1 MKRLIT
7 LFFAAIMF
15 SACQQ
20 QAPVEVLATTSVM
33 ADAARQ
39 ILPEEIQVVALMQS
53 NIDPHSYKPVESD
66 VAKLNSATIVLH
78 NGLHL
83 EGKMT
88 DILEKVGRSKP
99 VYAMSSALKQND
111 LIEVGPNVHDPHI
124 WFDLNL
130 WARCVEGLGGFLA
143 LQYPE
148 HSDDIIANTE
158 RYASELRT
166 AHADFATALMDVSDS
181 NRAMVTAHDAFSYF
195 GRAFAIE
202 VKGLQGVSTAAEFGV
217 NDMRSTAEFIIDR
230 ELTTVFTETSVNSKS
245 IEALKE
251 AVEQKGGQVKLG
263 EPLFSDALG
272 EQGTPEAT
280 LIGAF
285 KYNTT
290 QILNSL
296 K

>member
-1 MKRLIT
+1 
-7 LFFAAIMF
+7 
-15 SACQQ
+15 
-20 QAPVEVLATTSVM
+20 
-33 ADAARQ
+33 
-39 ILPEEIQVVALMQS
+39 
-53 NIDPHSYKPVESD
+53 
-66 VAKLNSATIVLH
+66 
-78 NGLHL
+78 
-83 EGKMT
+83 

-130 WARCVEGLGGFLA
+130 WARCAEGLGGFMA

-158 RYASELRT
+158 RYAAELRA
-166 AHADFATALMDVSDS
+166 AHADFATALMDVPDS

-217 NDMRSTAEFIIDR
+217 NDMRSTAEFIIER

-251 AVEQKGGQVKLG
+251 AVEQKGGEVKLG

-272 EQGTPEAT
+272 EKGTPEAT

-285 KYNTT
+285 KHNTI

>member
-1 MKRLIT
+1 MKRLIA
-7 LFFAAIMF
+7 LFFVAV
-15 SACQQ
+15 SVVSCQQ

-39 ILPEEIQVVALMQS
+39 ILPKEIQVVALMQS

-66 VAKLNSATIVLH
+66 VAKLNSARIVLH

-99 VYAMSSALKQND
+99 VYAMSSSLRQND
-111 LIEVGPNVHDPHI
+111 LIEVGPDVHDPHI

-158 RYASELRT
+158 SYAAELRA
-166 AHADFATALMDVSDS
+166 AHAEFATALMDVPDS

-217 NDMRSTAEFIIDR
+217 NDIRSTAEFIIER

>member
-1 MKRLIT
+1 
-7 LFFAAIMF
+7 
-15 SACQQ
+15 
-20 QAPVEVLATTSVM
+20 
-33 ADAARQ
+33 DAARQ

-217 NDMRSTAEFIIDR
+217 NDMRSTAEFIIER

-251 AVEQKGGQVKLG
+251 AVEQKGGEVKLG

-272 EQGTPEAT
+272 EQGTSEAT

>member
-1 MKRLIT
+1 MKRIMALIIGT
-7 LFFAAIMF
+7 VSLV
-15 SACQQ
+15 SCQNE
-20 QAPVEVLATTSVM
+20 APVEVLATTSVM

-39 ILPEEIQVVALMQS
+39 ILPDEIQVVALMQS

-88 DILEKVGRSKP
+88 DILEKIGRSKP
-99 VYAMSSALKQND
+99 VYAMSNALKQND

-148 HSDDIIANTE
+148 HSDDIIATTV
-158 RYASELRT
+158 RYAAELRA
-166 AHADFATALMDVSDS
+166 AHADFGTAHLNVRDS
-181 NRAMVTAHDAFSYF
+181 NRSMVTAHDAFSYF

-217 NDMRSTAEFIIDR
+217 NDMRSTAEFIIER

-245 IEALKE
+245 IEALQE
-251 AVEQKGGQVKLG
+251 AVQQKGGQVKLG

-272 EQGTPEAT
+272 DQGTPEAT

-285 KYNTT
+285 IYNTT

>member
-1 MKRLIT
+1 MNRFLAF
-7 LFFAAIMF
+7 LFAAISF
-15 SACQQ
+15 VSCQNTT
-20 QAPVEVLATTSVM
+20 PVEVLATTSVV
-33 ADAARQ
+33 ADAVRQ
-39 ILPEEIQVVALMQS
+39 ILPEEIPVTALMQS

-66 VAKLNSATIVLH
+66 VAKLNNAKSVVH

-88 DILEKVGRSKP
+88 DILEKLGRSKP
-99 VYAMSSALKQND
+99 VHAMSSVLGRED
-111 LIEVGPNVHDPHI
+111 LIQVGPNVHDPHI
-124 WFDLNL
+124 WFDLKL
-130 WARCVEGLGGFLA
+130 WAQCVEGLGVFLA
-143 LQYPE
+143 GQYPE
-148 HSDDIIANTE
+148 HKATIAFNTE
-158 RYASELRT
+158 RYAAELRETHAAFT
-166 AHADFATALMDVSDS
+166 AALMAVSDS
-181 NRAMVTAHDAFSYF
+181 NRSMVTAHDAFSYF

-217 NDMRSTAEFIIDR
+217 NDMSSTAEFIIQK
-230 ELTTVFTETSVNSKS
+230 ELTTVFTETSVNTKS

-251 AVEQKGGQVKLG
+251 AVEQKGGSVRLG

-272 EQGTPEAT
+272 EQGSPEAT

-285 KYNTT
+285 NYNTT

>member
-1 MKRLIT
+1 M
-7 LFFAAIMF
+7 
-15 SACQQ
+15 
-20 QAPVEVLATTSVM
+20 
-33 ADAARQ
+33 
-39 ILPEEIQVVALMQS
+39 
-53 NIDPHSYKPVESD
+53 
-66 VAKLNSATIVLH
+66 
-78 NGLHL
+78 
-83 EGKMT
+83 
-88 DILEKVGRSKP
+88 
-99 VYAMSSALKQND
+99 
-111 LIEVGPNVHDPHI
+111 HDPHI

-143 LQYPE
+143 LQYPD
-148 HSDDIIANTE
+148 HSDEIIANTE
-158 RYASELRT
+158 RYAEELRG
-166 AHADFATALMDVSDS
+166 AHADFAAALMDVPDS

-217 NDMRSTAEFIIDR
+217 NDMRSTAEFIIER

-245 IEALKE
+245 IEALQE

-272 EQGTPEAT
+272 EQGTSEAT

-285 KYNTT
+285 NYNTT

>member
-1 MKRLIT
+1 M
-7 LFFAAIMF
+7 
-15 SACQQ
+15 
-20 QAPVEVLATTSVM
+20 
-33 ADAARQ
+33 
-39 ILPEEIQVVALMQS
+39 
-53 NIDPHSYKPVESD
+53 
-66 VAKLNSATIVLH
+66 
-78 NGLHL
+78 
-83 EGKMT
+83 
-88 DILEKVGRSKP
+88 
-99 VYAMSSALKQND
+99 
-111 LIEVGPNVHDPHI
+111 
-124 WFDLNL
+124 
-130 WARCVEGLGGFLA
+130 EGLGGFLA
-143 LQYPE
+143 LQYPD
-148 HSDDIIANTE
+148 HRDDIIANTE
-158 RYASELRT
+158 SYAAELRA
-166 AHADFATALMDVSDS
+166 AHADFAAALMDIPDS
-181 NRAMVTAHDAFSYF
+181 NRAIVTAHDAFSYF

-251 AVEQKGGQVKLG
+251 AVEQKGGEVKLG

>member
-1 MKRLIT
+1 
-7 LFFAAIMF
+7 
-15 SACQQ
+15 
-20 QAPVEVLATTSVM
+20 
-33 ADAARQ
+33 
-39 ILPEEIQVVALMQS
+39 EIQVVALMQS

-88 DILEKVGRSKP
+88 DILDKVGRSKP

-111 LIEVGPNVHDPHI
+111 LIEAGPNVYDPHI

-158 RYASELRT
+158 RYAAELRS
-166 AHADFATALMDVSDS
+166 AHADFATALMDLPDS

-217 NDMRSTAEFIIDR
+217 NDMRSTAEFIIER

-251 AVEQKGGQVKLG
+251 AVEQKGGEVKLG

-272 EQGTPEAT
+272 EKGTPEAT